1 MWICKVRVAGLSVL
15 LGVIFAGF
23 FVLAF
28 YHMAH
33 TVQAAAPDVAQQPS
47 AVSFENE
54 TYVVNEGEGSVSV
67 VLRVEPP
74 STTPVTVTVSS
85 TNIQAEASQDFVA
98 LRQSLVISPNERVYT
113 VTVTI
118 LDDLLV
124 EGAENFRLTLGEYK
138 GAVAGAISETLV
150 TIENDDIAYLGI
162 QDAVVDEV
170 AESVTLLITQSVTST
185 LTSLVDVRTADGS
198 ATAPDDYSA
207 LFTTL
212 SIPPGRTEV
221 TVVVPLNDDAEM
233 EGSELFYVA
242 LEDATNAELAKIT
255 ATVTIIDDDVM
266 PEILLDGA
274 QAEEEDGQLVFAVSL
289 SAASEETVTVE
300 YVTVDG
306 TATEPQDYLTAGGVL
321 TFSPGQTTGEVEVA
335 IVLDQVE
342 ERDETLSL
350 VFSNPVNAI
359 LRISDVEGV
368 IRGTVG
374 ERLYMPS
381 LQR

>member
-15 LGVIFAGF
+15 FSAVIAGF
-23 FVLAF
+23 FGLAC
-28 YHMAH
+28 YHSAR
-33 TVQAAAPDVAQQPS
+33 TVQAAAPAAAQQPS
-47 AVSFENE
+47 TIAFESE
-54 TYVVNEGEGSVSV
+54 SYEVNEGAGSVSV

-74 STTPVTVTVSS
+74 SSTPVTVTVSS
-85 TNIQAEASQDFVA
+85 TNIQAEASKDFVA
-98 LRQSLVISPNERVYT
+98 LRQSLVISPNESVYT

-124 EGAENFRLTLGEYK
+124 EGKESFRLTLGEYK
-138 GAVAGAISETLV
+138 GVVAGEIAETLV

-162 QDAVVDEV
+162 QDAVIDEI

-185 LTSLVDVRTADGS
+185 LTSLVDVRTSDAS

-212 SIPPGRTEV
+212 SIPPGHTEV
-221 TVVVPLNDDAEM
+221 TVVVPLNDDAEV
-233 EGSELFYVA
+233 EGSEVFYVA

-266 PEILLDGA
+266 PEILLEGA
-274 QAEEEDGQLVFAVSL
+274 QAEEENGPLVFGVSL
-289 SAASEETVTVE
+289 SAISEETVTVE

-306 TATEPQDYLTAGGVL
+306 TATAPQDYIAVSGVL
-321 TFSPGQTTGEVEVA
+321 TFPPGQTTGAVEVA

-342 ERDETLSL
+342 EADETLSL

-359 LRISDVEGV
+359 LRISDAEGV

-374 ERLYMPS
+374 EWLYMPS